1 MRRRMRNP
9 CGLKVKRYM
18 DGLIDLNE
26 YLDLLPGEIMSSKIE
41 VIELNEILINGMRNI
56 WIKQA
61 YLQGFD
67 CKYINFNKSV
77 NMFERMKILEYIYE
91 GSIDPDYK
99 KSTREDVT
107 RAGHIRKK
115 IRASAFPHNYSE
127 MSERYGNPRK
137 INVDHP
143 KGDSKTCLI
152 HGPGH

>member
-9 CGLKVKRYM
+9 CGLKVKRYT
-18 DGLIDLNE
+18 DDLIDLNE

-41 VIELNEILINGMRNI
+41 VIELNDILINGMRNI

-99 KSTREDVT
+99 KSTR
-107 RAGHIRKK
+107 
-115 IRASAFPHNYSE
+115 
-127 MSERYGNPRK
+127 
-137 INVDHP
+137 
-143 KGDSKTCLI
+143 
-152 HGPGH
+152 